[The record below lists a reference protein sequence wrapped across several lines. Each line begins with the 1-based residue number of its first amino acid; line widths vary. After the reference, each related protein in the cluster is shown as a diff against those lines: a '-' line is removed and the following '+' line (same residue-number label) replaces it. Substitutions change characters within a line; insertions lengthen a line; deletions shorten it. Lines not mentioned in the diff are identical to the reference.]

1 MEGHPFGGGEE
12 VSAAF
17 KWQLKYF
24 TELAPKVNLEAERYQ
39 PQRIQFPLLSAFTK
53 DCIERG
59 LDITRGGA
67 RFEFTGVNLAN
78 LADAADGLAA
88 IKVLVFDLRPKGP
101 DLGGNFWKP

>member
-39 PQRIQFPLLSAFTK
+39 P
-53 DCIERG
+53 
-59 LDITRGGA
+59 
-67 RFEFTGVNLAN
+67 
-78 LADAADGLAA
+78 
-88 IKVLVFDLRPKGP
+88 
-101 DLGGNFWKP
+101 

>member
-1 MEGHPFGGGEE
+1 
-12 VSAAF
+12 
-17 KWQLKYF
+17 
-24 TELAPKVNLEAERYQ
+24 LALA
-39 PQRIQFPLLSAFTK
+39 K